1 MRVTT
6 MVVGLVLAACS
17 TAMAAPAYTVT
28 HNGSLMLVTPVAR
41 NEIVIQYANP
51 RPSLIGLVQPGTV
64 LVRGY
69 WQGDIFNGTA
79 FVFSRWCGAIPYVVR
94 GTTDQANSLVLIGAA
109 PQFDTNCRILG
120 YDPTSAHAVLR
131 FELPPPPPPPIE
143 TPRATRDVHG
153 YRTCTITGYC
163 LGWDGEWTQPRL
175 APPTIPPPIEK

>member
-6 MVVGLVLAACS
+6 LVVGLVLVTCS
-17 TAMAAPAYTVT
+17 TAMAAPASTVM

-131 FELPPPPPPPIE
+131 FELVEPATAPPPPVAVAPPPPPPV
-143 TPRATRDVHG
+143 AA
-153 YRTCTITGYC
+153 
-163 LGWDGEWTQPRL
+163 
-175 APPTIPPPIEK
+175 APPPPPPATTYPKWLGLD

>member
-1 MRVTT
+1 MI
-6 MVVGLVLAACS
+6 
-17 TAMAAPAYTVT
+17 
-28 HNGSLMLVTPVAR
+28 
-41 NEIVIQYANP
+41 EYANP
-51 RPSLIGLVQPGTV
+51 RPSLVGLVQPGTV

-131 FELPPPPPPPIE
+131 FELPPPPP
-143 TPRATRDVHG
+143 VSV
-153 YRTCTITGYC
+153 
-163 LGWDGEWTQPRL
+163 
-175 APPTIPPPIEK
+175 APPPPPPPPPVIVAPPPPPAKEFSRWLGLD

>member
-51 RPSLIGLVQPGTV
+51 RPSLVGLVQPGTV

-131 FELPPPPPPPIE
+131 FELTTAAACVGSTTAAATAPVIVAPPPPPAKE
-143 TPRATRDVHG
+143 YPRW
-153 YRTCTITGYC
+153 
-163 LGWDGEWTQPRL
+163 LGLD
-175 APPTIPPPIEK
+175 

>member
-1 MRVTT
+1 MRVITL
-6 MVVGLVLAACS
+6 VAGLVLATCS
-17 TAMAAPAYTVT
+17 TAMAAPAYTVV

-69 WQGDIFNGTA
+69 WQGDIFSGTA

-131 FELPPPPPPPIE
+131 FELVEPATAPPPPVAVAPLPPPPSPPVAVAQPPPPPA
-143 TPRATRDVHG
+143 TAYPRW
-153 YRTCTITGYC
+153 
-163 LGWDGEWTQPRL
+163 LGLD
-175 APPTIPPPIEK
+175 